1 LNPDDNLFRGGAY
14 NVANTVVFD
23 LETTGLSPSNDEIIQ
38 IAAVRIDSGKVRA
51 SDRFFSYVRPTRRIS
66 PFITDLTG
74 ITDDDVEDAPPALDV
89 LKQFAAF
96 CGDSLLVAHNG
107 HAFDIPFIRSACDR
121 RRLLVREARYVD
133 SMHLSWMVWGRE
145 AGLSHSLDAVLSRL
159 RVGTGGIR
167 RHDAR
172 GDVTILAKCYLKL
185 VDRLGRAGWQSPPK
199 IYTCALPFAIAQDAA
214 KPAAKKGRCKAERTE
229 AMGYEC
235 TICGGSVDEDVTVHV
250 FVNPP
255 DQSWVKEGGTPYLL
269 SIAPCCGKRRCVE
282 AAWDQVKQSTIGKIE
297 AKRPERRRK
306 RR

>member
-1 LNPDDNLFRGGAY
+1 MSLNDNPIRGGSDGL
-14 NVANTVVFD
+14 ANAVVFD

-121 RRLLVREARYVD
+121 RRLPVREARYVD
-133 SMHLSWMVWGRE
+133 SMHLSWLVWGRE
-145 AGLSHSLDAVLSRL
+145 AGLSHSLDAVLYRL
-159 RVGTGGIR
+159 RVGTQGAR

-185 VDRLGRAGWQSPPK
+185 VDHLGRTGWPQQPK
-199 IYTCALPFAIAQDAA
+199 IYSCALPFESAQDAA
-214 KPAAKKGRCKAERTE
+214 TPDGVQPTAPLPRRRAGGTTSPGAKNGRNEIESTE
-229 AMGYEC
+229 SIGFEC
-235 TICGGSVDEDVTVHV
+235 TVCGGDVDEDLIVNV
-250 FVNPP
+250 FINPP
-255 DQSWVKEGGTPYLL
+255 VK
-269 SIAPCCGKRRCVE
+269 K
-282 AAWDQVKQSTIGKIE
+282 STIGKIE
-297 AKRPERRRK
+297 VSRTRQRGKK
-306 RR
+306 G